1 MNGTFRDPWQFHGPF
16 GEPFKFKEDEMRKTM
31 KLFSLM
37 ASIALAGVALPVL
50 AQTAATTPAAT
61 PAATM
66 EMSGPSITVGGLVD
80 TYYSYNFTNSSKNMN
95 GHGNVG
101 YSYDNLNGGGGVG
114 LNNADDVFSLGVAEM
129 IVAMKQGDISG
140 VVAIWTQMEEGNS
153 SMNILVA
160 NATYAPGQFA
170 FTAGR
175 IADFMGNES
184 FDSNMNWNYSHS
196 LMYNDTLP
204 LWLQGVNIKYAPSK
218 SFEITGYASEGWI
231 KDPGMNMGD
240 YGKTYGLQIS
250 LKPDD
255 VWGVKL
261 NGIAGPN
268 NGYYAGVTNPGDSLY
283 VGELIVK
290 CAATTDFSWALDAE
304 YGELDPVQGDPL
316 ASLSSETFWGA
327 DLYGK
332 LKIAEDWNVA
342 LRLEELES
350 SNSWVYNGMIPSVTP
365 YVETREATLTISNQV
380 TKNLL
385 LRLEGRYD
393 MGYTGG
399 TMDSSPDGPYA
410 GGSGD
415 QLTGTGSAVLSF

>member
-1 MNGTFRDPWQFHGPF
+1 
-16 GEPFKFKEDEMRKTM
+16 
-31 KLFSLM
+31 
-37 ASIALAGVALPVL
+37 
-50 AQTAATTPAAT
+50 
-61 PAATM
+61 
-66 EMSGPSITVGGLVD
+66 
-80 TYYSYNFTNSSKNMN
+80 
-95 GHGNVG
+95 
-101 YSYDNLNGGGGVG
+101 
-114 LNNADDVFSLGVAEM
+114 M
-129 IVAMKQGDISG
+129 IVKMKQGDVSG

-175 IADFMGNES
+175 IADFMGNEA
-184 FDSNMNWNYSHS
+184 FDSNLNWNYSHS
-196 LMYNDTLP
+196 LMYNYTLP
-204 LWLQGVNIKYAPSK
+204 LWLQGVNIKYAPSD
-218 SFEITGYASEGWI
+218 SFEITGYATEGWI
-231 KDPGMNMGD
+231 TDPGMNMND

-250 LKPDD
+250 LKPDA

-268 NGYYAGVTNPGDSLY
+268 NGYYSGVTNPGDSLY

-290 CAATTDFSWALDAE
+290 CAATNDFSWALDAE
-304 YGELDPVQGDPL
+304 FGGLDPVQGDL
-316 ASLSSETFWGA
+316 NENLTSLSSETFWGA

-332 LKIAEDWNVA
+332 LKIADDWNVA

-350 SNSWVYNGMIPSVTP
+350 SNSWLYNGMIPSVTP

-393 MGYTGG
+393 MGYVGG
-399 TMDSSPDGPYA
+399 TMDAPLTTPPTAGVYPGPYA